1 MEETMM
7 NNESQE
13 PENNQEMSL
22 ETNQENQGNPGSQG
36 KPESQGNQGA
46 TGFQAMVDPS
56 KNQDV
61 DPATQ
66 RKLEDIKAM
75 TINFMYSDKTKAS
88 VKQMVSG
95 KDYQKTVPMAATSIY
110 KQLQMFLKKDT
121 KKPLDLDTKLAIGLT
136 AFSETME
143 LAQAMG
149 AIPQD
154 VSEDETESMLRKVM
168 QDEIQA
174 GLKSGEIDPI
184 ELQSKIET
192 ILPDNMKQ
200 EGSKLVTAHGGS
212 EKPTQQMVDH
222 MRKQNIERPLR
233 TENEMLK
240 DQNKQT
246 RTALTGMQNAVPTQG
261 KPNIPSTGAEVFMGG
276 K

>member
-1 MEETMM
+1 MEENIM
-7 NNESQE
+7 
-13 PENNQEMSL
+13 NNQEMPENELSPERANESSL
-22 ETNQENQGNPGSQG
+22 ETETQETQ
-36 KPESQGNQGA
+36 KPS
-46 TGFQAMVDPS
+46 GFQAMVDPS

-61 DPATQ
+61 DPETL
-66 RKLEDIKAM
+66 RKLEEIKAM
-75 TINFMYSDKTKAS
+75 TINFMYNDKTKAS

-95 KDYQKTVPMAATSIY
+95 KDYQKTIPMATTSIY
-110 KQLQMFLKKDT
+110 KQLQMFLKKDS
-121 KKPLDLDTKLAIGLT
+121 KRSIDLDTKLAIGLT

-149 AIPQD
+149 AIPAD
-154 VSEDETESMLRKVM
+154 ISEDETESMLRKVM

-184 ELQSKIET
+184 ELQTKIET
-192 ILPDNMKQ
+192 ILPENMKQ

-212 EKPTQQMVDH
+212 EKPNQQMVDY
-222 MRKQNIERPLR
+222 MRKQNIERPLK

-240 DQNKQT
+240 QQNKET
-246 RTALTGMQNAVPTQG
+246 RTALTGMQNAVPEPKG
-261 KPNIPSTGAEVFMGG
+261 NSIPSTGAEVFMGG